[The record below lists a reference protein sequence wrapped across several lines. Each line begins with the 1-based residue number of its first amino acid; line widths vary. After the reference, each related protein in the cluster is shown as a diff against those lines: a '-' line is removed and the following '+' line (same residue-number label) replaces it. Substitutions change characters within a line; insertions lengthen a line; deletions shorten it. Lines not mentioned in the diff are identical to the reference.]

1 MEIQASGYKETGP
14 VVRRFGPVAACPSGA
29 HHVWALWVFLF
40 VCFVLDEV
48 WGFYKCRH
56 PSAAA
61 HPHFMLS
68 VQFFLTNINGGNLGS
83 STQAL

>member
-1 MEIQASGYKETGP
+1 MQASGD
-14 VVRRFGPVAACPSGA
+14 RLDPSCGG
-29 HHVWALWVFLF
+29 VPFWCSSRLGSLGFF

-68 VQFFLTNINGGNLGS
+68 VQFFLTNINTS
-83 STQAL
+83 FVS